1 MSDRQ
6 KKINEVLA
14 RVWKDEDYKQKLLSD
29 PRGTLNAAGLTFPDK
44 VRLKV
49 HLDTADTLNI
59 VIPRNP
65 SDVELSDST
74 LDAVSGG
81 SGGGDTCAN
90 TTCQEHCW

>member
-6 KKINEVLA
+6 QKVREVIA
-14 RVWKDEDYKQKLLSD
+14 RVWKDEAFKQKLISD
-29 PRGTLNAAGLTFPDK
+29 PKKTLADAGIDFPAD

-49 HLDTADTLNI
+49 HLDTADSVNI

-65 SDVELSDST
+65 AEAELSEEALNT
-74 LDAVSGG
+74 VAGG
-81 SGGGDTCAN
+81 SSGDTVCD